1 MAGQRPHAASS
12 GDRPAAFTARSQAA
26 DLLRFSH
33 AGLRQTGAHG
43 WAKDS
48 VVIEALLGAAVGVL
62 TILLARSIR
71 GEGWLYS
78 IGLLLLPSLY
88 ALFALQAGEHA
99 VGVKEMLY
107 GLPFLAAGLLF
118 ALVSLRQSAIVVAA
132 FWMLHGLYDL
142 MHARLITNPG
152 VPGWYPVWCCS
163 VDVVIGAYLLW
174 LSRRV
179 ADANLR
185 RA

>member
-1 MAGQRPHAASS
+1 M
-12 GDRPAAFTARSQAA
+12 
-26 DLLRFSH
+26 
-33 AGLRQTGAHG
+33 
-43 WAKDS
+43 
-48 VVIEALLGAAVGVL
+48 IEALLGAAVGVL
-62 TILLARSIR
+62 TIFVARTIR
-71 GEGWLYS
+71 GQRWLYS
-78 IGLLLLPSLY
+78 IGLLVLPSLY
-88 ALFALQAGEHA
+88 ALFALQAGEHG
-99 VGVKEMLY
+99 VGGKEMLY

-118 ALVSLRQSAIVVAA
+118 AFVNVRQSAVVVGV

-152 VPGWYPVWCCS
+152 VPGWYPVWCFS

-179 ADANLR
+179 VDANLR